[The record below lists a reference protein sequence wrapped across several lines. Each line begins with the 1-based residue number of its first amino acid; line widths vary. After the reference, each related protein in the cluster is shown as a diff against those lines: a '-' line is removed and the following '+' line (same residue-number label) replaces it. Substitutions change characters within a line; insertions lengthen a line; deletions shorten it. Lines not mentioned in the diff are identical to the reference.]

1 MSDAAT
7 RGVLIF
13 TSPKAGTGQGHDR
26 VLDLEAE
33 LRRAGFPVFL
43 LNTPAALRQRTS
55 GASEA
60 MQPGLIVAAGGDGT
74 LALVAQ
80 HASAQTPIV
89 PMPLG
94 TENLLAR
101 QFGYTNDVRRVTQTI
116 LEGRDRQ
123 IDAGL
128 ANGRLFLVMAT
139 CGFDAEVVRGM
150 HLTRRGHITRW
161 SYCGPILRAM
171 RRYRFPE
178 LKVEIS
184 DLAGVQSFVLCRWA
198 MFFNLP
204 RYAAS
209 LGIEPEACETD
220 GCLNLSAF
228 TRGSLF
234 GGFRYLAGIVTGR
247 HIGWV
252 DVIRRPV
259 TSCRITSSVP
269 VAYQIDGDYA
279 GKLPL
284 SIAVLPG
291 RIRLRLPPSNP
302 TRSV

>member
-1 MSDAAT
+1 MSDVAT
-7 RGVLIF
+7 RGILIF

-26 VLDLEAE
+26 VLELEAE
-33 LRRAGFPVFL
+33 LRRAGFPVSL
-43 LNTPAALRQRTS
+43 LNAPAALRERTS
-55 GASEA
+55 GANER

-74 LALVAQ
+74 LALVAR
-80 HASAQTPIV
+80 HASSQTPLV

-101 QFGYTNDVRRVTQTI
+101 QFGYTSDVVMVTKTI
-116 LEGRDRQ
+116 LEGCDRQ

-178 LKVEIS
+178 LRVEIPGE
-184 DLAGVQSFVLCRWA
+184 AGIESYVLCRWA
-198 MFFNLP
+198 MLFNLP

-220 GCLNLSAF
+220 GWLNLAAF
-228 TRGSLF
+228 TRGSLVN
-234 GGFRYLAGIVTGR
+234 GFRYLAGIAMGR
-247 HIGWV
+247 HIEWA

-259 TSCRITSSVP
+259 TSCRITSAIP
-269 VAYQIDGDYA
+269 VAYQVDGDYA

-284 SIAVLPG
+284 DIAVLPG
-291 RIRLRLPPSNP
+291 RIRLRLPPSNVTP
-302 TRSV
+302 SR